1 VSSRPEAATSSEW
14 SGGRIA
20 AVVIG
25 GLLVLFA
32 LALLGA
38 GGVGLYGETQRDG
51 GYVTP
56 GGHDFSTSGSAL
68 AAEKTKLGSSG
79 VGWLYGPGLL
89 GKVRIRVTPEGS
101 SSPLFVGIGP
111 SSEVERY
118 LAGTKHTLI
127 TDYFGGKDELVDGG
141 PSHSAPGAQRFW
153 VASTSGPGEQ
163 SLFWKPKDGSWTAVV
178 MNADGRPGIS
188 VHADLGARL
197 SALPWITTGALVA
210 GVVFLAGGVLLI
222 VGAVRRRPSPTT

>member
-1 VSSRPEAATSSEW
+1 LLTVF
-14 SGGRIA
+14 
-20 AVVIG
+20 AV
-25 GLLVLFA
+25 
-32 LALLGA
+32 ALLGA
-38 GGVGLYGETQRDG
+38 GGVGVYGETQRDG

-79 VGWLYGPGLL
+79 FGWLYAPGLL
-89 GKVRIRVTPEGS
+89 GKVRIRVTPQGTA
-101 SSPLFVGIGP
+101 SPTFVGIGP

-118 LAGTKHTLI
+118 LAGTKYTLI

-141 PSHSAPGAQRFW
+141 PSRSAPAAQRFW
-153 VASTSGPGEQ
+153 VASTAGPGAR
-163 SLFWKPKDGSWTAVV
+163 SLVWKPKDGSWTVVV
-178 MNADGRPGIS
+178 MNADGRPGIA

-197 SALPWITTGALVA
+197 SALPWITTGVLVA

-222 VGAVRRRPSPTT
+222 IGAVRRRPS